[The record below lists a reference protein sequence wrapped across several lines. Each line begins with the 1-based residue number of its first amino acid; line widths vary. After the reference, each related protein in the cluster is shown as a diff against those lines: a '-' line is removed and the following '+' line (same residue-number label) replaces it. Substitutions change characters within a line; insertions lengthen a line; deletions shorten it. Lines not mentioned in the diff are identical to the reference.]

1 MKNLALLIGILFS
14 AFCTSAFKISKKVYV
29 EMWKDVAIGEM
40 LDHKIPAS
48 ITLAQGILESG
59 IGNSMLALE
68 ANNHFGIKCHGWAGE
83 KIYKDDDKKN
93 ECFRKYD
100 SAEES
105 FEDHSDFLLSH
116 QRYSSLFSLSITDY
130 KGWARGL
137 RNAGYATN
145 PKYSEL
151 LIGLIEELRLNE
163 YDTYKGIGIDADAL
177 TQDIDSEEIR
187 TNEHFVRINDNR
199 VRFVIAKKG
208 DTFYQI
214 AEEFD
219 LTLRQLN
226 RYNSFPEYK
235 DCLSQGD
242 LVYVMPKRKAK
253 IFKKEVISMEEPM
266 YVNEISQKY
275 GVAEKTLKRLND
287 FAKDSLV
294 SKGEIITLR

>member
-14 AFCTSAFKISKKVYV
+14 AFCTSAFKISKKDYV

-116 QRYSSLFSLSITDY
+116 V
-130 KGWARGL
+130 K
-137 RNAGYATN
+137 
-145 PKYSEL
+145 
-151 LIGLIEELRLNE
+151 
-163 YDTYKGIGIDADAL
+163 
-177 TQDIDSEEIR
+177 
-187 TNEHFVRINDNR
+187 
-199 VRFVIAKKG
+199 
-208 DTFYQI
+208 
-214 AEEFD
+214 
-219 LTLRQLN
+219 
-226 RYNSFPEYK
+226 
-235 DCLSQGD
+235 
-242 LVYVMPKRKAK
+242 
-253 IFKKEVISMEEPM
+253 
-266 YVNEISQKY
+266 
-275 GVAEKTLKRLND
+275 
-287 FAKDSLV
+287 
-294 SKGEIITLR
+294 